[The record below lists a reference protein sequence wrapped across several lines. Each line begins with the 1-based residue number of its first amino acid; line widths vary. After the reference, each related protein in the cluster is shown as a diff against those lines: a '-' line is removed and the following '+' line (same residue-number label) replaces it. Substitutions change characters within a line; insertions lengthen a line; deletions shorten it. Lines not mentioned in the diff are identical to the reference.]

1 MLGNLSYYI
10 QPLSI
15 CGSPVDVRKNVR
27 YNVAKGD
34 DGMKVVNAT
43 NARNDLYNLID
54 QTITSSEPIQIT
66 SRRGNAI
73 LLSEEDWKSI
83 QESLYLLSIP
93 GMKES
98 IIEGINAPVEECEDV
113 ESLGWDLN

>member
-1 MLGNLSYYI
+1 MHI
-10 QPLSI
+10 
-15 CGSPVDVRKNVR
+15 DVRKNVR
-27 YNVAKGD
+27 YNIVKGVD
-34 DGMKVVNAT
+34 EMKVINAT
-43 NARNDLYNLID
+43 NARNDFYNLID

-66 SRRGNAI
+66 SKRGNTI

-83 QESLYLLSIP
+83 QETLYLLSIP

-98 IIEGINAPVEECEDV
+98 IIEGINTPIEECEDV

>member
-1 MLGNLSYYI
+1 
-10 QPLSI
+10 
-15 CGSPVDVRKNVR
+15 
-27 YNVAKGD
+27 
-34 DGMKVVNAT
+34 MKVVNIT

-54 QTITSSEPIQIT
+54 QTIISSEPIQIT
-66 SRRGNAI
+66 GKRGNAI

-98 IIEGINAPVEECEDV
+98 IIEGMNTPLEECEDV
-113 ESLGWDLN
+113 GSLGWDLN